1 MPADKFLLRCL
12 RHVLPIATIIIPIG
26 SFSTP
31 ISNTVSSLLNF
42 PNMPPFLPT
51 QPTQNISHSN
61 LLPIPVPVSKKNP
74 NILPLQS
81 AVLLALHKNP
91 NLKVAIN
98 NRRLQ
103 RYDLLVAEQA
113 FLPQFSLTSSLSY
126 NRYGTNSTVLVNGQP
141 QSGGSSS
148 SSQTTSGEIGPA
160 VTWKLPLGTEI
171 DANWQYNPS
180 KQTGST
186 AGLDNQSNSNSWT
199 VSLTQPLIKNFGFDV
214 NEVDLNNAKTNQK
227 IDNLQLSQQVA
238 STIAQVVTDYYAVV
252 QAKLSLGIAKQTLMQ
267 SRKTLFIRQQKY
279 KAGQIAGIDVTQA
292 KMDITTQQQSL
303 ESARE
308 TFNTARTTLLNDL
321 GLPGNT
327 IFEVETNINIHNVK
341 ATIPE
346 SLKLAKQNNRDL
358 KIALLQHK
366 IAERNLITAHNANR
380 WQLDLKLSQSH
391 TRASTVYNNPQIN
404 PNSNDMVDNTS
415 VSLNL
420 TIPLN
425 RVTIDQQNL
434 SAAISVENDQINMQN
449 TRRTLM
455 SNVATAVQNLQ
466 TQWNQLTMSKANL
479 NLAKQNY
486 RAAQVKF
493 TYGRI
498 DAFTLSQQQQQ
509 LVQAKNNVVTAKISY
524 LTQVI
529 NYEKL
534 MGTLLNEWH
543 IKLEA
548 KNHA

>member
-1 MPADKFLLRCL
+1 MPADKIFFTCL
-12 RHVLPIATIIIPIG
+12 RHVASAIILAVPIG
-26 SFSTP
+26 ILSMPASA
-31 ISNTVSSLLNF
+31 NTDSLLNF
-42 PNMPPFLPT
+42 PNMPPFLPKRPN
-51 QPTQNISHSN
+51 QAISRAN

-74 NILPLQS
+74 NISPLQS

-103 RYDLLVAEQA
+103 RYDLLVAKEA
-113 FLPQFSLTSSLSY
+113 FLPQFSLTSSLNY
-126 NRYGTNSTVLVNGQP
+126 NRYGTSNTVMVNGQP
-141 QSGGSSS
+141 QSGSSSS
-148 SSQTTSGEIGPA
+148 SSQTTSGDIGPA

-186 AGLDNQSNSNSWT
+186 PGLDSQSNSNTWT
-199 VSLTQPLIKNFGFDV
+199 VSLTQPLLKNFGFAV

-227 IDNLQLSQQVA
+227 IDDLQLAQQVA
-238 STIAQVVTDYYAVV
+238 TTIAQVVTDYYAVV
-252 QAKLSLGIAKQTLMQ
+252 QAKLSLAIAKQTLTQ

-279 KAGQIAGIDVTQA
+279 KAGQIAGVDVSQA

-303 ESARE
+303 ESAKE
-308 TFNTARTTLLNDL
+308 TFNTTRTTLLNDL

-327 IFEVETNINIHNVK
+327 IFQVDTDITLQNIKTTV
-341 ATIPE
+341 AA
-346 SLKLAKQNNRDL
+346 SLKQAEQHNRDL

-366 IAERNLITAHNANR
+366 ISERNLITAHNANR
-380 WQLDLKLSQSH
+380 WQLDLKLSRSH
-391 TRASTVYNNPQIN
+391 TRASTAYDNPAIN

-415 VSLNL
+415 VSLDL

-434 SAAISVENDQINMQN
+434 SAAISVENDQINMEN

-455 SNVATAVQNLQ
+455 SNVTTAVQNLR
-466 TQWNQLTMSKANL
+466 TQWNQLTMSEASLK
-479 NLAKQNY
+479 LAKQNY

-493 TYGRI
+493 NYGRI

-509 LVQAKNNVVTAKISY
+509 LVQVKNNVVTAKIGY

-534 MGTLLNEWH
+534 MGTLLNKWH
-543 IKLEA
+543 ITLEA
-548 KNHA
+548 KNHV